1 MAQEDRP
8 TTTLLRSEAGAITDC
23 WFSDGSLII
32 RQTKFNSDGLE
43 PEATVVR
50 LSPEEQ
56 KGLLMLVLGTAYNL
70 RSLTAA

>member
-1 MAQEDRP
+1 MAQDSRP
-8 TTTLLRSEAGAITDC
+8 TTTLLRNDASAITDC
-23 WFSDGSLII
+23 WFSDGSLVI
-32 RQTKFNSDGLE
+32 RQTKFNSEGLN
-43 PEATVVR
+43 PEAKIVC